1 MTMNDTIQ
9 TITSIIQAIA
19 VVISLIYVAI
29 QIRDSTK
36 SVKSQTYQA
45 IISSYAEI
53 EARISQDHET
63 ARIFRVG
70 SDKPDEPKLTAEE
83 SVRFEQLICSIFN
96 FYENLYYQYKT
107 GLLEASLWA
116 GWCLTMR
123 NQLRKKGISEYWK
136 NHSYLYS
143 KDFCDYIESGKCP
156 KN

>member
-1 MTMNDTIQ
+1 MTDIIQPVTSVIQ
-9 TITSIIQAIA
+9 TVA

-53 EARISQDHET
+53 EARIGQDHET
-63 ARIFRVG
+63 ARIFSLG
-70 SDKPDEPKLTAEE
+70 SKNPEQLNEEE
-83 SVRFEQLICSIFN
+83 SVRFRQLICSIFN

-107 GLLEASLWA
+107 GLLEPSLWA
-116 GWCLTMR
+116 GWCRTMR
-123 NQLRKKGISEYWK
+123 KQLEKKGISEYWDE
-136 NHSYLYS
+136 SRCLYS
-143 KDFCDYIESGKCP
+143 KDFCEYVRSKKCP